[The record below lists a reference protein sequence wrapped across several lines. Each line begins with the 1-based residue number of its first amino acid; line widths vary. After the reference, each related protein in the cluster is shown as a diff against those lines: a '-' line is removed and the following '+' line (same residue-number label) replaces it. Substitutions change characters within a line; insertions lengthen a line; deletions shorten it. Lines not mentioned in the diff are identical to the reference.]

1 MVMAKTNAKSVM
13 RWIAL
18 GIGVTILFLLAGA
31 VAGMIETTLIDFRI
45 FFGIVAVVAAATGT
59 VLHRAWGRLTG
70 TSKFYINYPIHL
82 VVSAIVLS
90 AAVLMGN
97 YYPTDFSLLPEEKV
111 IIDQRLRKTR
121 YKTRRVSRR
130 VYTRGAPYQVYYLKV
145 ALPDGKR
152 KQIYVNK
159 ALYDKARQGDTA
171 TVRVGRGKLSF
182 PVMDPNSLKLLHP
195 HTGKKNTGRC
205 KFFGTTRK

>member
-1 MVMAKTNAKSVM
+1 MSSS
-13 RWIAL
+13 
-18 GIGVTILFLLAGA
+18 LL
-31 VAGMIETTLIDFRI
+31 AGMIETTLIDFRI

-97 YYPTDFSLLPEEKV
+97 YYPTDFSSLPEEKV

-145 ALPDGKR
+145 TLPDGKH
-152 KQIYVNK
+152 KQIYVKK

-171 TVRVGRGKLSF
+171 TVRVGRGRLSF